1 MKEPGI
7 IIRRA
12 EETDLPALT
21 DIYNYEILHS
31 DSTFAITPKTH
42 QERLLWLREHNIGNH
57 PLIVAVDSGEV
68 IGYASLSPYRN
79 MEAYS
84 GTVELSVYVHR
95 DRRGKGVGEKL
106 CRHIIDMA
114 RFDKTTV
121 TVVSVI
127 TSDNQTSIALHEKL
141 GFEFCGELKNVGVK
155 NGKLLS
161 IKNYQLMV

>member
-1 MKEPGI
+1 MNRLV
-7 IIRRA
+7 IRRA
-12 EETDLPALT
+12 REQDIAALT

-31 DSTFAITPKTH
+31 DSTFAITPKTEK
-42 QERLLWLREHNIGNH
+42 ERLEWLREHNIDNH
-57 PLIVAVDSGEV
+57 PLIVAVDSDKV

-79 MEAYS
+79 MEAYR

-95 DRRGKGVGEKL
+95 EHRGRGVGEEL

-114 RFDKTTV
+114 RRDSMTL

-127 TSDNQTSIALHEKL
+127 TSDNQRSISLHEKL
-141 GFEFCGELKNVGVK
+141 GFEFCGELKNVGIK

>member
-1 MKEPGI
+1 MNRLV
-7 IIRRA
+7 IRRA
-12 EETDLPALT
+12 REQDIAALT

-31 DSTFAITPKTH
+31 DSTFAITPKPH
-42 QERLLWLREHNIGNH
+42 QERLEWLREHNIDNH
-57 PLIVAVDSGEV
+57 PLIVAVDSDEV

-95 DRRGKGVGEKL
+95 EHRGRGVGEEL
-106 CRHIIDMA
+106 CRHIIDRA
-114 RFDKTTV
+114 RRDSMTL

-127 TSDNQTSIALHEKL
+127 TSDNQKSIALHEKL
-141 GFEFCGELKNVGVK
+141 GFEFCGELKNVGIK

>member
-1 MKEPGI
+1 MNRLV
-7 IIRRA
+7 IRRA
-12 EETDLPALT
+12 REQDIAALT

-31 DSTFAITPKTH
+31 DSTFAITPKTE
-42 QERLLWLREHNIGNH
+42 QERLEWLREHNIDNH
-57 PLIVAVDSGEV
+57 PLIVAVDSDEV

-79 MEAYS
+79 MEAYR

-95 DRRGKGVGEKL
+95 EHRRRGVGEEL

-114 RFDKTTV
+114 RRDETTV

-127 TSDNQTSIALHEKL
+127 TSDNQKSIALHEKL
-141 GFEFCGELKNVGVK
+141 GFEFCGELKNVGIK

>member
-1 MKEPGI
+1 MNRLV
-7 IIRRA
+7 IRRA
-12 EETDLPALT
+12 REQDITALT

-31 DSTFAITPKTH
+31 DATFAITPKTH
-42 QERLLWLREHNIGNH
+42 QERLEWLREHNIDNH
-57 PLIVAVDSGEV
+57 PLIVAVDSDEV

-79 MEAYS
+79 MEAYR

-95 DRRGKGVGEKL
+95 EHRGRGVGEEL
-106 CRHIIDMA
+106 CRYIIDMA
-114 RFDKTTV
+114 RLDETTV

-127 TSDNQTSIALHEKL
+127 TSDNQKSISLHEKL
-141 GFEFCGELKNVGVK
+141 GFEFCGELKNVGIK